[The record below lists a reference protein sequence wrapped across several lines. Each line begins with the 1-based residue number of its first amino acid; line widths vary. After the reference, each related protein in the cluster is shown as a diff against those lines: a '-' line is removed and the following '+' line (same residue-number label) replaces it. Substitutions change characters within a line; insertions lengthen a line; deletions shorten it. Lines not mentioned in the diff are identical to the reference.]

1 MDSIE
6 ANVVVA
12 VSKDVILCMN
22 LELNK
27 CRGQCYNGASN
38 MAGNRNGT
46 ATEIL
51 KDEPRAVYTHC
62 YGHALNLAACD
73 TVWSNKILRDTL
85 HTTNEISKLLKF
97 SPRRDTLF
105 EKIKSEISPEL
116 LGFRTLCPTQWT
128 VKADS
133 LCSVIN
139 NYSVFQEF
147 WEKAKDIISD
157 SETRARIAGVEAYM
171 SKCEYKFGLVLGVCV
186 LRHTDNLSKTLQS
199 PKLNASEGQRIA
211 ELTCLTLERIRTNEC
226 CDEFWEMVL
235 QLARK
240 HDINEPTLP
249 RKRKAP
255 ARYEVGSEDGYFHD
269 SHKIILKFLILC

>member
-1 MDSIE
+1 
-6 ANVVVA
+6 
-12 VSKDVILCMN
+12 MN
-22 LELNK
+22 
-27 CRGQCYNGASN
+27 R
-38 MAGNRNGT
+38 
-46 ATEIL
+46 
-51 KDEPRAVYTHC
+51 
-62 YGHALNLAACD
+62 CD
-73 TVWSNKILRDTL
+73 TVRNNKILRDTL
-85 HTTNEISKLLKF
+85 DITNEISKLLKF

-116 LGFRTLCPTQWT
+116 PGFRTLCPTRWT

-147 WEKAKDIISD
+147 WEKARDIISD

-171 SKCEYKFGLVLGVCV
+171 SKFEYMFGLVLGECV

-226 CDEFWEMVL
+226 FDEFWEKVL
-235 QLARK
+235 QLARQ

-249 RKRKAP
+249 RKRKVP
-255 ARYEVGSEDGYFHD
+255 A
-269 SHKIILKFLILC
+269 I